1 MVQIVSREVGRR
13 PSSYV
18 LRELELPSGYD
29 RFTGAWFAELL
40 RSFQGNL
47 AGRVVKITSRELS

>member
-1 MVQIVSREVGRR
+1 VVQIVSREVGR

>member
-1 MVQIVSREVGRR
+1 MVQIVSREVGR
-13 PSSYV
+13 PSYV

-40 RSFQGNL
+40 RSLQGNL
-47 AGRVVKITSRELS
+47 AGRVAKITSR